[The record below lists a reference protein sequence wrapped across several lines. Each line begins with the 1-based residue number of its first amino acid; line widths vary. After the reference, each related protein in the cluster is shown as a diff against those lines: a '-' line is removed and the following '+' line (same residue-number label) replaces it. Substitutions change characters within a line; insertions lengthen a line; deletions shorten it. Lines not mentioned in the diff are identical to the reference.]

1 MRKNL
6 EIIAEY
12 PIFAPTYYILYQMNT
27 RILFLTLWTLMA
39 SMAQLSAQ
47 TPELLASDNKL
58 ARPLG
63 TVMDEVAQRFG
74 VRFKYNV
81 DTAGLVVNY
90 APARIRPYS
99 LEETL
104 QNILG
109 PFDMKAWD
117 QGKNVW
123 KIKPYEYPR
132 RYDEDGRKM
141 VAWLNS
147 LYANRQEWEPRRDA
161 LRREVRERLYID
173 PLLEKCVPLN
183 PIMGKV
189 RRYDG
194 YTVQNIALE
203 LLPGYY
209 VCGSIYVPAGTPKG
223 GVNTR
228 KAVATKDGRYPV
240 IICPN
245 GHWTDGRY
253 NGDIQMRLATLAR
266 MGAICIGF
274 DTFGWGESELQVGRE
289 AHQSSLAHT
298 YQALSAV
305 RLLDYALTRKDVDPS
320 RVASNGGSGGG
331 THAVLLA
338 TIDDRVTAC
347 CPVVSVCSHFDGGC
361 PCESGMPIQYSQGG
375 TCNIELLATFAPK
388 PVMLVGDEGDWT
400 HTYPEIEI
408 PYLQRI
414 YGFYG
419 AEQELTSVFLPG
431 ERHDFNAHKRQA
443 VYDFFIRV
451 WNLPR
456 QNQVE
461 ECVTIEEHNLMMS
474 FGATQDE
481 KGKWVPSGATAP
493 ANFETSVKNLV
504 EQNYDKAWHQL
515 YFEQR
520 WAAGLKDKAEEWT
533 ASLGLTDEAQA
544 ERVEQA
550 IYEHLR
556 AVTKW
561 HNEHPGSTTVPHG
574 INPRTGERLRAVDLD
589 IIADAA
595 QPRAIHDSIMTR
607 LHREL
612 TDEQVEQILDK
623 YTVGKVAF
631 TLKGYHEIVPEM
643 TAEEDSVCLAYL
655 KEAREAAID
664 YKSMKEISEIFGIAK
679 DKCELYFNTHGR
691 NWRQMYGDY
700 VRRRRAEKNK

>member
-1 MRKNL
+1 MSIRRL
-6 EIIAEY
+6 LSLAFCLACACFVQLRAQSSEI
-12 PIFAPTYYILYQMNT
+12 
-27 RILFLTLWTLMA
+27 
-39 SMAQLSAQ
+39 
-47 TPELLASDNKL
+47 LASDNKL
-58 ARPLG
+58 ARPFG
-63 TVMDEVAQRFG
+63 AVMDEVAQRFG

-99 LEETL
+99 LDETL
-104 QNILG
+104 QNLLA
-109 PFDMKAWD
+109 PFEMKAWD
-117 QGKNVW
+117 QGKGVY

-141 VAWLNS
+141 VEWLKS
-147 LYANRQEWEPRRDA
+147 QYTTLDEWQPRREA

-183 PIMGKV
+183 PILGKV
-189 RRYDG
+189 RKYDG
-194 YTVQNIALE
+194 YSVQNIALE

-209 VCGSIYVPAGTPKG
+209 VCGSVYVPSGSAPKG
-223 GVNTR
+223 GVSTR
-228 KAVATKDGRYPV
+228 KAVATKDGRYPC

-253 NGDIQMRLATLAR
+253 NGDIQKRLATLAR

-274 DTFGWGESELQVGRE
+274 DTFGWGESELQVGKE

-305 RLLDYALTRKDVDPS
+305 RLLDYALTRRDVDPA
-320 RVASNGGSGGG
+320 RIASNGGSGGG

-338 TIDDRVTAC
+338 VIDDRLSAC

-375 TCNIELLATFAPK
+375 TCNAELLATFAPK
-388 PVMLVGDEGDWT
+388 PVMVVGDEGDWT
-400 HTYPEIEI
+400 HTYPTIEV
-408 PYLQRI
+408 PYWQRMW
-414 YGFYG
+414 GFYG
-419 AEQELTSVFLPG
+419 AEKEFTDVFLPG

-443 VYDFFIRV
+443 VYDFFMRV
-451 WNLPR
+451 WNLPKD
-456 QNQVE
+456 NQQE
-461 ECVTIEEHNLMMS
+461 DRVTIEEHNLLMS
-474 FGATQDE
+474 FGATKDA
-481 KGKWVPSGATAP
+481 KGKWHPTGATAP

-504 EQNYDKAWHQL
+504 EQNYDKAYQQL

-520 WAAGLKDKAEEWT
+520 WQAGLQQKAEEWT
-533 ASLGLTDEAQA
+533 ASLGLEDSEKAD
-544 ERVEQA
+544 RVEAA
-550 IYEHLR
+550 IREHLQQ
-556 AVTKW
+556 VTAW
-561 HNEHPGSTTVPHG
+561 HNSHPGATTVPHG
-574 INPRTGERLRAVDLD
+574 INPRTGEKLRAVDLD

-595 QPRAIHDSIMTR
+595 QPRAYHDSVMAR

-631 TLKGYHEIVPEM
+631 TLKGYHEIVPGM

-655 KEAREAAID
+655 KEAREMSID
-664 YKSMKEISEIFGIAK
+664 YKSMKEISEIFGMAK

-691 NWRQMYGDY
+691 NWKQMYSDY
-700 VRRRRAEKNK
+700 VKRRKAEKAKQ

>member
-1 MRKNL
+1 MTIMNL
-6 EIIAEY
+6 RTLA
-12 PIFAPTYYILYQMNT
+12 
-27 RILFLTLWTLMA
+27 LTGCALLA
-39 SMAQLSAQ
+39 SLGTVRSQHV
-47 TPELLASDNKL
+47 ELLASDNQL
-58 ARPLG
+58 ARPFS
-63 TVMDEVAQRFG
+63 TVMNEVAQQFG

-81 DTAGLVVNY
+81 DTAGLVVKY
-90 APARIRPYS
+90 APSRIRPYS
-99 LEETL
+99 LDETL

-109 PFDMKAWD
+109 PFDMKAWN
-117 QGKNVW
+117 QGKNVY
-123 KIKPYEYPR
+123 KIKHYEYPR
-132 RYDEDGRKM
+132 RFDEDGRKM
-141 VAWLNS
+141 IDWLS
-147 LYANRQEWEPRRDA
+147 SRYASREEWEPRREA

-189 RRYDG
+189 RKYDG

-209 VCGSIYVPAGTPKG
+209 VCGSIYVPSGSAPKG
-223 GVNTR
+223 GVSTR
-228 KAVATKDGRYPV
+228 KTVATSDGRYPL

-253 NGDIQMRLATLAR
+253 NGDIQTRLATLAR
-266 MGAICIGF
+266 MGAICIGY
-274 DTFGWGESELQVGRE
+274 DTFGWGESELQVGKE

-298 YQALSAV
+298 FQALCGV
-305 RLLDYALTRKDVDPS
+305 RLLDYALTRRDVDPS

-338 TIDDRVTAC
+338 VIDDRLSAC

-375 TCNIELLATFAPK
+375 TCNAELLATFAPK
-388 PVMLVGDEGDWT
+388 PVMVVGDEGDWT
-400 HTYPEIEI
+400 HTYPTIEV
-408 PYLQRI
+408 PYWRRMW
-414 YGFYG
+414 GFYG
-419 AEQELTSVFLPG
+419 AEDQFSDVFLPG
-431 ERHDFNAHKRQA
+431 ERHDFNPHKRQA
-443 VYDFFIRV
+443 VYDFFMRV
-451 WNLPR
+451 WNLPKE
-456 QNQVE
+456 NQVE
-461 ECVTIEEHNLMMS
+461 ECVTVETANLMMS
-474 FGATQDE
+474 FGATQNE
-481 KGKWVPSGATAP
+481 KGQWIPSGESAP

-504 EQNYDKAWHQL
+504 EQNYDKAYQQL

-520 WAAGLKDKAEEWT
+520 WAAGLQQKAEEWAT
-533 ASLGLTDEAQA
+533 SLGLEDAAKTD
-544 ERVEQA
+544 RVEAA
-550 IYEHLR
+550 ILEHLR

-561 HNEHPGSTTVPHG
+561 HNEHPGSTTVPQG
-574 INPRTGERLRAVDLD
+574 INPRTGERLRTVDLD
-589 IIADAA
+589 IIADGA
-595 QPRAIHDSIMTR
+595 QPRAYHDSIMAR

-643 TAEEDSVCLAYL
+643 TEEEERVCLDYL
-655 KEAREAAID
+655 KEAREMAID

-700 VRRRRAEKNK
+700 VRRRKAEKNKQ